1 VSLAVVRICLRCAA
15 TARLEELATFQTDVL
30 AGLVLARAA
39 AGQSDATI
47 PRTGDCRRP
56 RDVVLKRMVA
66 RRPRS

>member
-15 TARLEELATFQTDVL
+15 TARLEELAAFQTDVL

-47 PRTGDCRRP
+47 PGPGIVDDPVMSC
-56 RDVVLKRMVA
+56 
-66 RRPRS
+66 